1 MEVYEMKK
9 SRRQIA
15 REQAIIGIYQHL
27 LVDNTIEDIYGFLS
41 ENDVLLNDEDL
52 MRFSK
57 WLVKTTIDNYQSY
70 RMLIEKYL
78 KKGWTI
84 DRISKMEQAILL
96 IAVCE
101 ILESYLDAKIVINEA
116 VINAKEFCDE
126 DSYKFINGVLHKIV

>member
-1 MEVYEMKK
+1 MKK

-41 ENDVLLNDEDL
+41 ENDVLSNDEDL

-101 ILESYLDAKIVINEA
+101 ILESDLDEKIVINEA

>member
-1 MEVYEMKK
+1 MKK

-41 ENDVLLNDEDL
+41 ENHVLLNDEDL

-101 ILESYLDAKIVINEA
+101 ILESDLDEKIVINEA

>member
-1 MEVYEMKK
+1 MKK

-101 ILESYLDAKIVINEA
+101 ILESDLDEKIVINEA

>member
-1 MEVYEMKK
+1 MKK
-9 SRRQIA
+9 TRRQIA

-101 ILESYLDAKIVINEA
+101 ILEADLDEKIVINEA

>member
-101 ILESYLDAKIVINEA
+101 ILESDLDEKIVINEA

>member
-41 ENDVLLNDEDL
+41 ENDVLSNDEDL

-101 ILESYLDAKIVINEA
+101 ILESDLDEKIVINEA

>member
-1 MEVYEMKK
+1 MKK
-9 SRRQIA
+9 SKRQIA

-27 LVDNTIEDIYGFLS
+27 LVDNTVEDIYAFLN
-41 ENDVLLNDEDL
+41 ENEVLNNNEES
-52 MRFSK
+52 MEFSK

-70 RMLIEKYL
+70 KMLIEKYL

-96 IAVCE
+96 IATCE
-101 ILESYLDAKIVINEA
+101 VLESELDEKIIINEA

-126 DSYKFINGVLHKIV
+126 DSYKFINGVLHKII